1 VLVLTRKANQQ
12 IAIGDDVTITVV
24 KIQGNSVRL
33 GIVAPGDRSIR
44 RSELPARSQWQVDVP
59 LIGAS
64 QVVAP
69 QLPSPPKADAPA
81 ESPIVLAGEAEFQI
95 APPHRVL
102 IVDDNPE
109 DRATY
114 RRLMSADRVGE
125 YVVTESESG
134 EEGLRLCKNEMPDCV
149 LLDYRLPDLS
159 GLEFLA
165 ELARDEAACRVPV
178 VMLTGHGDEMVAVEA
193 MKGGAQDYLVKR
205 YITGE
210 RLQSAVYNAMA
221 RGLLRSS
228 VRTVC

>member
-12 IAIGDDVTITVV
+12 ISIGDDVTITVV

-33 GIVAPGDRSIR
+33 GIVAPGDRAIR
-44 RSELPARSQWQVDVP
+44 RSELPVKSERIVAAR
-59 LIGAS
+59 LE
-64 QVVAP
+64 
-69 QLPSPPKADAPA
+69 SPPPAAAA
-81 ESPIVLAGEAEFQI
+81 ESPFVLAGEAEFQI

-114 RRLMSADRVGE
+114 RRLMSADRHGE
-125 YVVTESESG
+125 YLVTESESG
-134 EEGLRLCKNEMPDCV
+134 EDGLRLCKSEMPDCV

-165 ELARDEAACRVPV
+165 ELARDDSACRVPV
-178 VMLTGHGDEMVAVEA
+178 VMLTGHGDEMIAVEA

-210 RLQSAVYNAMA
+210 RLQTAVYNAMA
-221 RGLLRSS
+221 RATLRNQA
-228 VRTVC
+228 RTVC

>member
-1 VLVLTRKANQQ
+1 MLVLTRKANQQ
-12 IAIGDDVTITVV
+12 IAIGEDVTITVV

-33 GIVAPGDRSIR
+33 GIVAPGDRAIR
-44 RSELPARSQWQVDVP
+44 RSELPIRNERIVEAR
-59 LIGAS
+59 LA
-64 QVVAP
+64 AP
-69 QLPSPPKADAPA
+69 PQAAMSEGPF
-81 ESPIVLAGEAEFQI
+81 IRAGEAEFQI

-114 RRLMSADRVGE
+114 RRLMSADRSGE
-125 YVVTESESG
+125 YIVTESESG
-134 EEGLRLCKNEMPDCV
+134 EDGLRLCKNEMPDCV

-165 ELARDEAACRVPV
+165 EMSRSEEASRVPV
-178 VMLTGHGDEMVAVEA
+178 VMLTGHGDEMIAVEA

-210 RLQSAVYNAMA
+210 RLQTAVYNAMA
-221 RGLLRSS
+221 RGTLRNH
-228 VRTVC
+228 VRSLC

>member
-24 KIQGNSVRL
+24 KIQGNCVRL

-44 RSELPARSQWQVDVP
+44 RSELPVKAER
-59 LIGAS
+59 I
-64 QVVAP
+64 VAP
-69 QLPSPPKADAPA
+69 RLESPPQAVA
-81 ESPIVLAGEAEFQI
+81 ESPIILANEAEFQI

-114 RRLMSADRVGE
+114 RRLMSADRAGE

-134 EEGLRLCKNEMPDCV
+134 EDGLKICRSEMPDCV

-165 ELARDEAACRVPV
+165 ELSRDDAACRVPV
-178 VMLTGHGDEMVAVEA
+178 VMLTGHGDEMIAVEA

-221 RGLLRSS
+221 RATLKNQP
-228 VRTVC
+228 RTVC